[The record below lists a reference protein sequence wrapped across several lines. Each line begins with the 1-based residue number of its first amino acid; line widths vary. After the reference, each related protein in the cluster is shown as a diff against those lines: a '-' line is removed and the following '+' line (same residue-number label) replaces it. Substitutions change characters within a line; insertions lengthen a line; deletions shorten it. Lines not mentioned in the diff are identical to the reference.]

1 MAGRSAK
8 GASAYHA
15 GAAAEDSAARA
26 YAAKGYAVAERRWR
40 GQGGEI
46 DLILRGEGLVV
57 FAEVKQS
64 ASFEAAAASL
74 GAAQMGR
81 IMTAAAEFLDGE
93 PAGSLTE
100 CRFDA
105 VLVDGTGAVQILEN
119 AFGHG

>member
-1 MAGRSAK
+1 MAGRSER

-15 GAAAEDSAARA
+15 GAAAEESAARA
-26 YAAKGYAVAERRWR
+26 YAAKGYSLAERRWR

-46 DLILRGEGLVV
+46 DLILRGHGLVV

-64 ASFEAAAASL
+64 ASFDAAAASL
-74 GAAQMGR
+74 GAVQMGR

-105 VLVDGTGAVQILEN
+105 VLVDGSGAVQILEN